1 MINEKSVLSL
11 VGRTPIVRLYEIE
24 KYFDLSARLYA
35 SLESYN
41 PSGSVKDRAALFMIS
56 EALESGRLREG
67 GVVIE
72 ATSGNMGISL
82 SMLSLV
88 YNYRA
93 IILMPKNMSEERIRL
108 IKSYGGEVVLTNADR
123 GMSGAKDRAEE
134 LAGETRAFIPS
145 QFTNRHNLLAHYS
158 TTGPQIFR
166 ELCGGVDIFVCGV
179 GTGGTIGGVGRY
191 LKEKSPSVRI
201 FAVEPYESAVVSGRG
216 RGSHGIQGI
225 GAGFVPPLFDLA
237 LIDGVIT
244 PTTDE
249 AVKYQRILL
258 KKEGIFAGISSGASL
273 FGAVKLA
280 QREENKGKSIV
291 TLFADGGERYLSV
304 NLDKP

>member
-1 MINEKSVLSL
+1 MIKENSVISL
-11 VGRTPIVRLYEIE
+11 VGRTPIMRLYEIE

-35 SLESYN
+35 SIESYN
-41 PSGSVKDRAALFMIS
+41 PSGSVKDRTALFMIRD
-56 EALESGRLREG
+56 ALDSGRLREG
-67 GVVIE
+67 GTVIE

-82 SMLSLV
+82 SMLSSV

-93 IILMPKNMSEERIRL
+93 KILMPENMSEERRRL
-108 IKSYGGEVVLTNADR
+108 IKAYGGEVVLTPADR
-123 GMSGAKDRAEE
+123 GMSGAMERAEE
-134 LAGETRAFIPS
+134 LAREARAFIPS
-145 QFTNRHNLLAHYS
+145 QFTNRQNLLAHYS

-166 ELCGGVDIFVCGV
+166 KLCGGVDVFVCGV

-191 LKEKSPSVRI
+191 LKEKNPSVRI
-201 FAVEPYESAVVSGRG
+201 FAVEPYESAVISGGG

-225 GAGFVPPLFDLA
+225 GAGFVPPLLDPT

-249 AVKYQRILL
+249 AMEYQRIFL
-258 KKEGIFAGISSGASL
+258 KKEGIFAGISSGAAL
-273 FGAVKLA
+273 FGAVRLA
-280 QREENKGKSIV
+280 EREENKGKSIV
-291 TLFADGGERYLSV
+291 TIFADGGERYLSV